1 MLQIL
6 NLKFTIGHFADNHLI
21 LYDSTVSKKFLA
33 NVFNQFVWFFN

>member
-1 MLQIL
+1 MLTMIL
-6 NLKFTIGHFADNHLI
+6 LLNIII